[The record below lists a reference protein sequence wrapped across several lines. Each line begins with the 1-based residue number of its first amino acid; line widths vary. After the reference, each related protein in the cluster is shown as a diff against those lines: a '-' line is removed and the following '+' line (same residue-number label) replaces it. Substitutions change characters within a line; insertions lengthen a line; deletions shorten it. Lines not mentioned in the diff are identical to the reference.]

1 MAYVRSDGTVVQN
14 RSIFRISLVT
24 DIIWGVLNT
33 LELFVRTLINPTAPI
48 PKKRTSAYDTS
59 SNGKGGK
66 NQPQS
71 KKNNGPNIRTLPKDC
86 PKGG

>member
-14 RSIFRISLVT
+14 RSIFRISFIT

-48 PKKRTSAYDTS
+48 PKKKSSAYDTS
-59 SNGKGGK
+59 SNGRGG
-66 NQPQS
+66 PSQS
-71 KKNNGPNIRTLPKDC
+71 QSRKSNGPNIRSLPKDC